1 MLLVPFLV
9 AAACGHAYT
18 VTLLLL
24 LLLLLLPCLSCAAS
38 AFGGAAGWE
47 GEGSPFKE
55 SDDVITHQIVDR
67 PTQGH
72 R

>member
-1 MLLVPFLV
+1 MPMLLVPLLV

-24 LLLLLLPCLSCAAS
+24 LPCLSFAAS